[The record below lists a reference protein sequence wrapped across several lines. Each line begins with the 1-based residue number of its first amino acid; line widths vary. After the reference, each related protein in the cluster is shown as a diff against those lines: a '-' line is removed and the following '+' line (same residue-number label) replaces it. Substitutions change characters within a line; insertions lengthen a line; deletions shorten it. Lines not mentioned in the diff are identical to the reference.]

1 MNAGDLKIG
10 QSAKI
15 VKLNIENKAFR
26 RRLIDMGLTVNTVIT
41 VKKISPVGNPIDI
54 LVRGY
59 ELILRKEDLQN
70 LESNLSFKGIKIG
83 MPISEIKY
91 KLSYDNNKII
101 KDDLYMF

>member
-70 LESNLSFKGIKIG
+70 LEIELI
-83 MPISEIKY
+83 
-91 KLSYDNNKII
+91 
-101 KDDLYMF
+101 

>member
-54 LVRGY
+54 LDRGY

-70 LESNLSFKGIKIG
+70 LEIEL
-83 MPISEIKY
+83 M
-91 KLSYDNNKII
+91 
-101 KDDLYMF
+101 

>member
-26 RRLIDMGLTVNTVIT
+26 RRLIDMGLTVNTIIT

-70 LESNLSFKGIKIG
+70 LEIEL
-83 MPISEIKY
+83 M
-91 KLSYDNNKII
+91 
-101 KDDLYMF
+101 

>member
-26 RRLIDMGLTVNTVIT
+26 RRIIDMGLTVNTVIT

-70 LESNLSFKGIKIG
+70 LEIEL
-83 MPISEIKY
+83 M
-91 KLSYDNNKII
+91 
-101 KDDLYMF
+101 

>member
-70 LESNLSFKGIKIG
+70 LEIEL
-83 MPISEIKY
+83 M
-91 KLSYDNNKII
+91 
-101 KDDLYMF
+101 